1 MSSLNINELHGS
13 IHRRKVKRLELYNSI
28 LEKIHH
34 RIKYNAEL
42 EKTYCFYNI
51 PGFIIGVPLYDIK
64 ELTTYVITALKKNG
78 FKLLYIDP
86 NWLFISWSIE
96 EAPTKQ
102 PKKVKKDTTNY
113 KMIEEYKP
121 SGQFVYN
128 DYDLSSIKEK
138 TQKLL

>member
-34 RIKYNAEL
+34 RIKYNADL

-64 ELTTYVITALKKNG
+64 ELTTYIITALQKNG
-78 FKLLYIDP
+78 FKILYIDP

-102 PKKVKKDTTNY
+102 NKKVKKDTTNY
-113 KMIEEYKP
+113 KMVEEYKP

>member
-34 RIKYNAEL
+34 RIKYNADL

-64 ELTTYVITALKKNG
+64 ELTTFIITALKKNG

-86 NWLFISWSIE
+86 NWLFISWGIE
-96 EAPTKQ
+96 ETPTKQ

-113 KMIEEYKP
+113 KMVEEYKP

>member
-13 IHRRKVKRLELYNSI
+13 IHRRKVKSLELYNSI

-86 NWLFISWSIE
+86 NWLFISWGME
-96 EAPTKQ
+96 ETSTKQ

-113 KMIEEYKP
+113 KLIEEYKP

>member
-64 ELTTYVITALKKNG
+64 ELTTYIITALKKTGLNYYILILIG
-78 FKLLYIDP
+78 YLY
-86 NWLFISWSIE
+86 LG
-96 EAPTKQ
+96 
-102 PKKVKKDTTNY
+102 V
-113 KMIEEYKP
+113 
-121 SGQFVYN
+121 
-128 DYDLSSIKEK
+128 
-138 TQKLL
+138 